1 MVESIDQGM
10 GVLTESGE
18 GASSVDSPF
27 LGR

>member
-10 GVLTESGE
+10 GVRKESGE